1 MTSQEDTNRTP
12 WIRDSI
18 HLGRVVKS
26 TQVSW
31 ENKNSIA
38 FLPSYLDHCDFSVPR
53 FFCLTSLK
61 PRLYAQSYPTPK
73 KAKNTNQ
80 KKKKRLNQNTMNK
93 DVRIKGGYC
102 GKNGRPKKS
111 LLTPAPG
118 RN

>member
-12 WIRDSI
+12 WIRDII

-38 FLPSYLDHCDFSVPR
+38 FLPGYLDHCDFSVPR

-80 KKKKRLNQNTMNK
+80 KKKEK
-93 DVRIKGGYC
+93 DLTRIQ
-102 GKNGRPKKS
+102 
-111 LLTPAPG
+111 
-118 RN
+118 